1 MTATDITQDL
11 STELG
16 ATANRHLWGHFAR
29 HGAGITPPIITR
41 GEGVTIWDSKGKS
54 YIDGLSGLF
63 VVQVGHGRKELA
75 EAAAKQAETLAF
87 FPLWSY
93 ATPPAIELS
102 ERIAGYAP
110 GDLNRVFF
118 TTGGGEAV
126 ESAWKLAKNYY
137 KLTGKPGKYKVV
149 SRSIAYHGTP
159 QGALAITG
167 LPVFKAPFEPLTP
180 GGFRVPNTNFY
191 RAPEPYDTDVKAF
204 GRYCADRIAEAIE
217 FEGPDTVAAV
227 FLEPV
232 QNAGGC
238 FPPPPG
244 YFERVREICDEYDVL
259 LVSDEVICAYGR
271 IGSMFA
277 CDDFGYVPDI
287 ITCAKGLTSGYSPIG
302 AMIASDRLFEPFN
315 DGKTTFAHGYTFG
328 GHPVSSAVAL
338 ANLDIFEREGIN
350 DHVKEMAPAFRAT
363 LEQLYDLPIVGDV
376 RGEGFFYGI
385 ELVKDKATKETFNDE
400 ESERLLRGFLTPAIF
415 EAGLYCR
422 ADDRG
427 DPVVQL
433 APPLISGQKEFDAIY
448 AILRGVLDEAGRL
461 LVAERRLTVET
472 GGAHEDTQAADR
484 SRPLDAAARRPAAG
498 LSVGGSD
505 HRSRARRCAR
515 GRGCRRRRA
524 DLGRPDR
531 RQGCPHTAGRRCA
544 RGGRRGQWSTTR
556 HARRPRRP
564 VVGVPQPRWPAGA
577 RPCHRRRRA
586 VGRGGRRTRIAVL
599 LECHRTAR
607 RHNLFHRVDQRVH
620 LRALSRT
627 DLRGAQPRQRVS
639 SRSRRN
645 RAHRGTRPVF
655 RERDHRDFGRVCVG
669 VRGDPGASA
678 VQVLAD
684 RRQGRN
690 GDAARGQSAGQS
702 GQSVDRRR
710 RPDLVCDGLAAQRG
724 GGVAAQD
731 SADRCAKRCG
741 DCPIGCNR
749 RSSPWSGRS
758 HSTRTVAK
766 RWQACTSNT
775 RRSAW

>member
-1 MTATDITQDL
+1 MTATDTTQQISADL
-11 STELG
+11 GTK
-16 ATANRHLWGHFAR
+16 ANRHLWGHFAR
-29 HGAGITPPIITR
+29 HGAGITPPIIAR
-41 GEGVTIWDSKGKS
+41 GEGVTIWDDKGKS

-75 EAAAKQAETLAF
+75 EAAAKQAETLSF

-93 ATPPAIELS
+93 ATPPAIELA
-102 ERIAGYAP
+102 ERVAGYAP

-126 ESAWKLAKNYY
+126 ESAWKLAKNYF
-137 KLTGKPGKYKVV
+137 KLTGKPGKYKVL

-191 RAPEPYDTDVKAF
+191 RAPAPYEHDIKAF
-204 GRYCADRIAEAIE
+204 GQYCADRIAEAIE

-232 QNAGGC
+232 QNSGGC

-328 GHPVSSAVAL
+328 GHPVSAAVAL

-350 DHVKEMAPAFRAT
+350 DHVKENAPLFRAT
-363 LEQLYDLPIVGDV
+363 LEKLYDLPIVGDV

-385 ELVKDKATKETFNDE
+385 ELVKDKVTKETFNDE

-448 AILRGVLDEAGRL
+448 EILHGVLHEAGRL
-461 LVAERRLTVET
+461 L
-472 GGAHEDTQAADR
+472 
-484 SRPLDAAARRPAAG
+484 
-498 LSVGGSD
+498 
-505 HRSRARRCAR
+505 
-515 GRGCRRRRA
+515 
-524 DLGRPDR
+524 
-531 RQGCPHTAGRRCA
+531 
-544 RGGRRGQWSTTR
+544 
-556 HARRPRRP
+556 
-564 VVGVPQPRWPAGA
+564 
-577 RPCHRRRRA
+577 
-586 VGRGGRRTRIAVL
+586 
-599 LECHRTAR
+599 
-607 RHNLFHRVDQRVH
+607 
-620 LRALSRT
+620 
-627 DLRGAQPRQRVS
+627 
-639 SRSRRN
+639 
-645 RAHRGTRPVF
+645 
-655 RERDHRDFGRVCVG
+655 
-669 VRGDPGASA
+669 
-678 VQVLAD
+678 
-684 RRQGRN
+684 
-690 GDAARGQSAGQS
+690 
-702 GQSVDRRR
+702 
-710 RPDLVCDGLAAQRG
+710 
-724 GGVAAQD
+724 
-731 SADRCAKRCG
+731 
-741 DCPIGCNR
+741 
-749 RSSPWSGRS
+749 
-758 HSTRTVAK
+758 
-766 RWQACTSNT
+766 
-775 RRSAW
+775 